1 MESTS
6 IGTQRLT
13 FSGLASGI
21 DTAAI
26 IKGLL
31 GVERIPLQR
40 VQAQRSTVEREQGLI
55 RQLNTLLLGLRSAAQ
70 AIDNRSES
78 LASTAPSEELLATA
92 ATSSSEAVLQ
102 VASEGSAAPG
112 TFPVR
117 IDQLA
122 SAARRVS
129 AGFGSAGD
137 VVGQTGE
144 TLDIDTGAETSISIA
159 LGSATLS
166 ELRDLINS
174 DPANDGR
181 VRASLLD
188 DGAGAVRLVILGT
201 QVGAANDV
209 NVTTSAQA
217 PGGTPFVDAT
227 LSAAASDAHLVA
239 FGVPITRPSNEITD
253 VIPGVTLRLQGIN
266 DPADPTDAVTVT
278 VSRDDEEI
286 QSRLQRFVDAFNAVR
301 NFAIAQSAVSGVTNR
316 GGALSGD
323 SGLRLAER
331 TVQDAVS
338 RSLNLPGN
346 PFSSLSAIGIRFA
359 PGGTLALDRDV
370 MAGALDRDPES
381 VRQLLSGDETTDGV
395 ATGLARALEAL
406 TRVGDGVLPQ
416 RIESFTTRLEAFDD
430 RIARLEARLERREVD
445 LVRRFTSLEQLISS
459 FQSSSSFL
467 AQLSR
472 G

>member
-6 IGTQRLT
+6 IGAPRLT

-26 IKGLL
+26 IEGLL
-31 GVERIPLQR
+31 QVERLPLER
-40 VQAQRSTVEREQGLI
+40 VQARRSAIEREQGLI
-55 RQLNTLLLGLRSAAQ
+55 RQLNTLLLELRTAAG

-78 LASTAPSEELLATA
+78 LASPAASEELLATA
-92 ATSSSEAVLQ
+92 TTSSAEAVLQ
-102 VASEGSAAPG
+102 VTSEGSAAPG
-112 TFPVR
+112 TFSIRV
-117 IDQLA
+117 DQLA
-122 SAARRVS
+122 TAARQVSAAFPS
-129 AGFGSAGD
+129 ASEI
-137 VVGQTGE
+137 VGQPGE
-144 TLDIDTGAETSISIA
+144 MIEIDTGGEAPISIA
-159 LGSATLS
+159 LGSVTLT

-174 DPANDGR
+174 DPANER
-181 VRASLLD
+181 RIRASLLD

-201 QVGAANDV
+201 QVGAASDV
-209 NVTTSAQA
+209 TVTTSAQA
-217 PGGTPFVDAT
+217 PGGAAFVDPT
-227 LSAAASDAHLVA
+227 LSVAAGDARLVA
-239 FGVPITRPSNEITD
+239 FGVPISRPGNEITD
-253 VIPGVTLRLQGIN
+253 VIPGVTLRLQGVN
-266 DPADPTDAVTVT
+266 DPADPMDAVSVT

-301 NFAIAQSAVSGVTNR
+301 NFAVKQATVSGTTNR

-338 RSLNLPGN
+338 RSLALPGN

-359 PGGTLALDRDV
+359 PGGTLALDQEV
-370 MAGALDRDPES
+370 LATALDRDPES
-381 VRQLLSGDETTDGV
+381 VRQLLSGDEVTDGI
-395 ATGLARALEAL
+395 ATGLARALESL

-416 RIESFTTRLEAFDD
+416 RIESFTTRLESFDD
-430 RIARLEARLERREVD
+430 RIAQLEARLERREVD
-445 LVRRFTSLEQLISS
+445 LVRRFTSLEKLISS
-459 FQSSSSFL
+459 FQSSANFL